1 MPAMLKVGIVDEEKL
16 GNQLMIWWNGKG
28 AARVLAHA
36 EDAILMERAEA
47 GVSLAAR
54 RCKRT
59 NLT

>member
-1 MPAMLKVGIVDEEKL
+1 VDEEKL
-16 GNQLMIWWNGKG
+16 GNQLMIWWNRKG
-28 AARVLAHA
+28 TARVLAHA